1 MMSALS
7 FLQGQINAVVAQ
19 HGALIRAMSEHE
31 REAYDQR
38 FRDVCAKHLPR
49 MHEHQMALRDLQE
62 QLGTPIEGGG
72 VARTV
77 RRLADNA
84 VTVARDLADVAPTSD
99 YSRLL
104 SDVAAA
110 RQCEVTF
117 KVFRDAGRVLGIQ
130 AFARLG
136 EMAERHH
143 DEFASDASRLLQQ
156 MFIEHSRNAA
166 DAVRVTTA
174 TSARP
179 EAPMG

>member
-7 FLQGQINAVVAQ
+7 FLQGQLNTIITQ

-49 MHEHQMALRDLQE
+49 MHDHQQGLRELQE
-62 QLGTPIEGGG
+62 QLGAPFDGGG

-77 RRLADNA
+77 RKLADTAA
-84 VTVARDLADVAPTSD
+84 VAARDFADVAPTSD
-99 YSRLL
+99 YARLL
-104 SDVAAA
+104 SDVASA

-117 KVFRDAGRVLGIQ
+117 KVFRDAGRALGIQ
-130 AFARLG
+130 AFSRLG
-136 EMAERHH
+136 ELAERHH

-174 TSARP
+174 SRQPA
-179 EAPMG
+179 APMG

>member
-7 FLQGQINAVVAQ
+7 FLQGQLSTIVSQ

-38 FRDVCAKHLPR
+38 FRDVCAKHLAH
-49 MHEHQMALRDLQE
+49 MHQHQQALRDLQE
-62 QLGTPIEGGG
+62 QLGAPFEGGG

-77 RRLADNA
+77 RKLADTA
-84 VTVARDLADVAPTSD
+84 ALAARDFADVAPTSD
-99 YSRLL
+99 YARLL
-104 SDVAAA
+104 SDVALA

-117 KVFRDAGRVLGIQ
+117 KVFRDAGRALGIQ

-136 EMAERHH
+136 EVAERHH
-143 DEFASDASRLLQQ
+143 DEFASDAGRLLQQ
-156 MFIEHSRNAA
+156 MFVEHARNAA

-174 TSARP
+174 RQP
-179 EAPMG
+179 DAPMG